1 MQEARGGRNIFY
13 NEVNES
19 EDNMNK
25 AHNIGTI
32 AMWSAS
38 RTPRQDLVDAL
49 NNAMLPS
56 SHVPPL
62 DNDKNFEYAM
72 KQACKELSTGQHWCE
87 AKRKWRGW
95 DAPELPD
102 PRTWDIVRHKTTSN
116 QGEYDVMAVVAWYTK
131 DEWQVYRHA
140 DDVGKPSAEVGK
152 EQLPEN
158 VDPNDS
164 RELPEFLIRKY
175 FQQLHIKWDKHRH
188 ELSGGEV
195 SSTFKSI
202 LEGIDAQPLK
212 KHSSVF
218 WVSPEDTKTWM
229 DVRKAMKDVIPIQ
242 AFTQAGT
249 ADSLSSLL
257 QIIEAELNEKCEEL
271 EEMVRDNSTNKATL
285 EKKARIAREVRSKI
299 KKFEGVLGTGLD
311 SLKGR
316 LHTATA
322 TTLQAESSAVS
333 VMDDEDV
340 FSDMK
345 F

>member
-1 MQEARGGRNIFY
+1 MSQ
-13 NEVNES
+13 V
-19 EDNMNK
+19 
-25 AHNIGTI
+25 HNIGTI

-38 RTPRQDLVDAL
+38 RTPREDLVDAL
-49 NNAMLPS
+49 ESAVLPS
-56 SHVPPL
+56 SHVPQL
-62 DNDKNFEYAM
+62 DDDKNFEYAM
-72 KQACKELSTGQHWCE
+72 KQACKAMSTGSYWCE

-102 PRTWDIVRHKTTSN
+102 PRTWDIVRHKTTSD
-116 QGEYDVMAVVAWYTK
+116 QGEYPVMAVVAWYSK
-131 DEWQVYRHA
+131 HCWAVFRHA
-140 DDVGKPSAEVGK
+140 THVGLTTRQVDRHGQPDIDWKKVTDGD
-152 EQLPEN
+152 PESLARAYN
-158 VDPNDS
+158 HH
-164 RELPEFLIRKY
+164 LK
-175 FQQLHIKWDKHRH
+175 IKWDNAKN

-195 SSTFKSI
+195 SDTFKSI
-202 LEGIDAQPLK
+202 LNGMGAQPLK

-218 WVSPEDTKTWM
+218 WVSPEDTKTWK
-229 DVRKAMKDVIPIQ
+229 DVRKAMKGVIPIQ

-249 ADSLSSLL
+249 ADSLNSLL
-257 QIIEAELNEKCEEL
+257 QIIEEELGEKCEEL

-316 LHTATA
+316 LQTATA

-333 VMDDEDV
+333 VMDDDEV